1 MPDRPASSERA
12 DSRDQPPSQP
22 STGVPSKRQLVF
34 PEAMA
39 RDNQVRSRIP
49 LVAEAPVFEFEPVAP
64 PAPSGFPK
72 LLRRWRMRLRQFI
85 SRYVVWFV
93 VTLLLSVVA
102 VVIVAVVSPTP
113 KLPTPPPPARR

>member
-1 MPDRPASSERA
+1 MPDRPASSEHEDPR
-12 DSRDQPPSQP
+12 DSPPSQP
-22 STGVPSKRQLVF
+22 ATGVTAKRQLMF
-34 PEAMA
+34 PDAVA

-64 PAPSGFPK
+64 PTPSGFPR
-72 LLRRWRMRLRQFI
+72 LSRRWRMRLRQFV

-113 KLPTPPPPARR
+113 KPPMPPIRR

>member
-1 MPDRPASSERA
+1 MPDRPASPEREEP
-12 DSRDQPPSQP
+12 RDQPPAET
-22 STGVPSKRQLVF
+22 STGVTAKRQLLF
-34 PEAMA
+34 PEAVA

-64 PAPSGFPK
+64 PAPSALPK
-72 LLRRWRMRLRQFI
+72 LSRRWRMRLRQFI

-102 VVIVAVVSPTP
+102 VVIVAFVSPTP
-113 KLPTPPPPARR
+113 KLPTPPARR